1 MIYLCRLNPFIKFNI
16 YNIVLKPWRIIF
28 QHFSTAYIYTLIGG
42 FSEMKSLSANF
53 SWLRF
58 SKLLR
63 RIFLLIRVFCFCF
76 LYLNFAII
84 VSFFQTMAS
93 FKVISN
99 SFKTFFYFLI
109 LNFAIIVSF
118 FSDDGKYLLQRE
130 RKRERGRESF
140 ENIIFQLLI
149 ANWCRDRAYFYR
161 FASMILSIVD
171 CILLG
176 WFVHSEEDC
185 NFFKQIL
192 ERIKPQIF

>member
-63 RIFLLIRVFCFCF
+63 RFFLLIRVFCFCF

-130 RKRERGRESF
+130 RKRERGRERALKTLSSSYL
-140 ENIIFQLLI
+140 LLI
-149 ANWCRDRAYFYR
+149 DAGTGLISIGSRRWYWALLTAFYLDDS
-161 FASMILSIVD
+161 FTQ
-171 CILLG
+171 
-176 WFVHSEEDC
+176 
-185 NFFKQIL
+185 K
-192 ERIKPQIF
+192 RIAISSNRYLKG